1 MAFESAAKVKFAIKN
16 SETGHE
22 ETVASEIAYQIREE
36 EQTKQPQQEESKEP
50 AAQKEDEDPVFDI
63 LLSHQAVVKQVM
75 LSNALSVSMIT
86 AIGETQLE
94 VDFETTQDVR
104 PEILM
109 QAKLQF
115 ARKRIFDFIQEL

>member
-1 MAFESAAKVKFAIKN
+1 M
-16 SETGHE
+16 
-22 ETVASEIAYQIREE
+22 
-36 EQTKQPQQEESKEP
+36 
-50 AAQKEDEDPVFDI
+50 FDI